1 MRISTSNMQSTY
13 IISTFNFYTPWKR
26 QKTSGWLM
34 FPGDR
39 EIEYWHEIGHD
50 IIQQKCNIF
59 NEIPRQQM
67 TEKDFYYL

>member
-1 MRISTSNMQSTY
+1 
-13 IISTFNFYTPWKR
+13 
-26 QKTSGWLM
+26 M

-39 EIEYWHEIGHD
+39 AIEYWHEIGHY

-59 NEIPRQQM
+59 NEIPRKQM

>member
-1 MRISTSNMQSTY
+1 
-13 IISTFNFYTPWKR
+13 
-26 QKTSGWLM
+26 M

-67 TEKDFYYL
+67 TEKDFYYLSTRKVIK